1 MGVGGAAGG
10 GPKRRACLV
19 VGIFFKIV
27 EGIRSCGLV
36 RYYSIISCKIVSPY
50 IYI

>member
-27 EGIRSCGLV
+27 EGIRSCGQV
-36 RYYSIISCKIVSPY
+36 RYDGLFSLTGSGLIEF
-50 IYI
+50 